1 MSGLPDAYRAA
12 CSVRRASCAVA
23 PDFAERSFSK
33 DCRASGVS
41 SRATTHGARSTR
53 HGAPGV
59 VLLLSREFTKLVLI
73 ACVVAFPIAYIAM
86 RSWLQG
92 FAYAADIG
100 WLMFVAA
107 GAAALIIAWITVGY
121 QSIKAA
127 VSDPVRSL
135 RYE

>member
-1 MSGLPDAYRAA
+1 MLAIIISCLGLFGLSSYVTTLRRKEIGVRKVLGA
-12 CSVRRASCAVA
+12 SVAS
-23 PDFAERSFSK
+23 
-33 DCRASGVS
+33 
-41 SRATTHGARSTR
+41 
-53 HGAPGV
+53 V

-73 ACVVAFPIAYIAM
+73 ACLVAFPIAYLAM
-86 RSWLQG
+86 RSWLQS

-100 WLMFVAA
+100 WVTFVAA